1 MCNRV
6 SILIWDR
13 YAFALLCFVSGAEN
27 SCNPLSQSDST
38 LNATASCSL
47 VFSRA
52 SINLSQKKLIN
63 LLSFWLIVKFS
74 YPLISYR
81 DHFGFFFKHSFIE
94 RSIMRKYR

>member
-52 SINLSQKKLIN
+52 SINLPLKKTNKFALFLVNCEIF
-63 LLSFWLIVKFS
+63 LSS
-74 YPLISYR
+74 
-81 DHFGFFFKHSFIE
+81 D
-94 RSIMRKYR
+94 